1 VALEFAAAF
10 DGSGT
15 TVLDLSGNGR
25 NLDLTGSDGA
35 QVTGGNPGNAL
46 GKTGAVMPVL
56 PASVLAATETDDR
69 TIMLDILGTGRSVW
83 VIRWEDDGLGSGIW
97 GVLALDGV
105 TMQSRARRQSDTA
118 AAGALTF
125 GTSQAGTWHNLCL
138 TYVRSTGVLSTY
150 WDGAV
155 VTSGV
160 PAGWLAGQQLMLGAE
175 RINLAEWSATGASI
189 DNLRIYSH
197 ALTAGEVAAI
207 AGTPVS
213 GAVNVTGTVT
223 ADVGGLTATAVGVR
237 GVQATSTATLD
248 ALTGTVV
255 GTRTV
260 TAVATA
266 TLGGVTATML
276 SQRAVLGSV
285 VATLGALNATVT
297 VGGALPST
305 RLRASGR
312 EPATHASGRE
322 PREST

>member
-1 VALEFAAAF
+1 MALEFAAAF

-25 NLDLTGSDGA
+25 NLDLTGSAGA
-35 QVTGGNPGNAL
+35 QVAGGNPGNAL
-46 GKTGAVMPVL
+46 GKTGAAMPVL
-56 PASVLAATETDDR
+56 SASVLAATETDDR
-69 TIMLDILGTGRSVW
+69 TIMLDVLGTGRSVW

-125 GTSQAGTWHNLCL
+125 GTSQAGTWHNICL
-138 TYVRSTGVLSTY
+138 TYVRATGVLAAY

-155 VTSGV
+155 VSSGV
-160 PAGWLAGQQLMLGAE
+160 PAGWVAGQQLMLGAE
-175 RINLAEWSATGASI
+175 RINLAEWSSTGPSI

-197 ALTAGEVAAI
+197 ALTPAEVAAT

-213 GAVNVTGTVT
+213 GAVNVTGVVT
-223 ADVGGLTATAVGVR
+223 ADLGALAATAIGTRGVQGTTAPDLGSLVGSVVGTRSIVASAASALGGVAATAVG
-237 GVQATSTATLD
+237 
-248 ALTGTVV
+248 
-255 GTRTV
+255 
-260 TAVATA
+260 
-266 TLGGVTATML
+266 
-276 SQRAVLGSV
+276 QRAVAASV
-285 VATLGALNATVT
+285 VAPLGPLTATVT
-297 VGGALPST
+297 LLGPLPSA

-322 PREST
+322 PRESI